1 MAEQYERERQLVA
14 ELRAKIT
21 QADGNRA
28 LAAFRSVLAAVGA
41 DAETA
46 SLARLKLEAWDIT
59 GFDEEHQLTEQES
72 LAAKAWDTAVEAARI
87 ELCDKAPF
95 VSAEAF
101 GLVDF
106 LGVDRGDL
114 PTFPMVRRVG

>member
-1 MAEQYERERQLVA
+1 MTEQYAHERQLVA

-28 LAAFRSVLAAVGA
+28 LAAFRKVLEDAGA
-41 DAETA
+41 DADGA
-46 SLARLKLEAWDIT
+46 SLARQKLEAWDIT
-59 GFDEEHQLTEQES
+59 GLDETHQLTEAEVR
-72 LAAKAWDTAVEAARI
+72 AARAWDEAVDAARI
-87 ELCDKAPF
+87 ELCGKAPF

-106 LGVDRGDL
+106 LGADRGDL
-114 PTFPMVRRVG
+114 PTFPMVRRVS

>member
-21 QADGNRA
+21 QVDGTRA
-28 LAAFRSVLAAVGA
+28 LAAFNRVIEASGFDVFAASGA
-41 DAETA
+41 QF
-46 SLARLKLEAWDIT
+46 RLEAWDDA
-59 GFDEEHQLTEQES
+59 GFHDGDEHDPPEG
-72 LAAKAWDTAVEAARI
+72 AAEAWRNAIEAARA

-106 LGVDRGDL
+106 LGVGRGDL